1 MLGKRALGDNL
12 TDRLTG
18 ERPGLRVHTIQN
30 DNPYLGLDPTREGN
44 GKYPVIF
51 EPLQNVQMSRST
63 YKVTSFIDFEPYLRY
78 FTNFERYLNNFLQ
91 EIVNFMEDPVFREF
105 RWGSPTAREGDAG
118 IDCSQQPK
126 CEVQLP
132 LFQVRNQNARMEA
145 YRQQRERCVARHF
158 QVCLALRQFDHLF
171 NISSQLYQNFERV
184 KAKFMRAVD
193 YVEETHTHAEFAQ
206 EQRDR
211 VKRHVKRGRK
221 SRLTETE
228 IVSIRATLGR
238 LARWEPPGALK
249 NTTSGRK
256 KRFIDI
262 LAGIGT
268 ILNAGQIKKIKKNIR
283 LLQAQNILQDQKIDE
298 LARFLNLTASR
309 VRLHDKQIYNL
320 QARMVRLEEGL
331 EQLTDVTNFHI
342 YASYQINVAQTA
354 VFRLQLGLGA
364 AEANVDKIFE
374 YLRVMTTQRAS
385 PAVIPPIALRELLRR
400 VRAKLKPNPRLRL
413 PYDPDTEDI
422 WKYYKVMKITPVVID
437 KLLVILLTIPIIDS
451 TLELNIYRAHNLPA
465 IPPGHKI
472 ATKYLLE
479 GDYFAIG
486 KHGVYAAL
494 PSERSIQVCLESD
507 LAICMMQQALYPTM
521 HITWCVYALFVE
533 DEARVQ
539 RDCKY
544 EVKPFLDNR
553 AQSLGGYM
561 WAISSIE
568 QEQLQIRCLEE
579 TQVIQIRPPLQ
590 VVYIGNGCEG
600 YSPSMYIPAK
610 SELSGT
616 EEIESRKEYFLK
628 FNYVYQ
634 PDELIGVWWQFRSKL
649 MTIEEAENFVEKVE
663 PLGTMDYSILNR
675 QLGQVDSKYP
685 WSLPMRPMALVV
697 GIGFVLTLLGGVVF
711 AIKLYRV
718 GITVKE
724 AKGIAKTVTTQP
736 LSCFRSILRRSP
748 QGQAAE
754 TGPTSQESPG
764 NIGTRASLREDLDLH
779 PIRMRD
785 ILQTVLQDERTG
797 IKYGKYLD
805 RQTRRQG
812 SGEHSHPPSQIRELE
827 APGVTRRDSS
837 S

>member
-1 MLGKRALGDNL
+1 MG
-12 TDRLTG
+12 
-18 ERPGLRVHTIQN
+18 
-30 DNPYLGLDPTREGN
+30 
-44 GKYPVIF
+44 
-51 EPLQNVQMSRST
+51 
-63 YKVTSFIDFEPYLRY
+63 
-78 FTNFERYLNNFLQ
+78 
-91 EIVNFMEDPVFREF
+91 
-105 RWGSPTAREGDAG
+105 
-118 IDCSQQPK
+118 
-126 CEVQLP
+126 
-132 LFQVRNQNARMEA
+132 
-145 YRQQRERCVARHF
+145 
-158 QVCLALRQFDHLF
+158 
-171 NISSQLYQNFERV
+171 
-184 KAKFMRAVD
+184 
-193 YVEETHTHAEFAQ
+193 Q
-206 EQRDR
+206 EQGDR
-211 VKRHVKRGRK
+211 VKRYAEGGRN
-221 SRLTETE
+221 SGLTKTE
-228 IVSIRATLGR
+228 IASIRATLNR
-238 LARWEPPGALK
+238 LARWEPTGALK
-249 NTTSGRK
+249 NATSGRK
-256 KRFIDI
+256 KRFIDV
-262 LAGIGT
+262 LAGIGS
-268 ILNAGQIKKIKKNIR
+268 IVNAVQIKKIKKNIR
-283 LLQAQNILQDQKIDE
+283 ILQAQNILQDQKIDE

-320 QARMVRLEEGL
+320 QAQMVRLEEGL
-331 EQLTDVTNFHI
+331 KQLTDATNFHI
-342 YASYQINVAQTA
+342 YTSHQINVAQAA

-385 PAVIPPIALRELLRR
+385 PAVIPPIALRDLLRK
-400 VRAKLKPNPRLRL
+400 VRAKMKPNPHLRL
-413 PYDPDTEDI
+413 PYDPDTQDI
-422 WKYYKVMKITPVVID
+422 WKYYKVIKITPIVID

-451 TLELNIYRAHNLPA
+451 TLELNIYRTHNLPA
-465 IPPGHKI
+465 IPPGHTI

-494 PSERSIQVCLESD
+494 PNERSIQVCLESD
-507 LAICMMQQALYPTM
+507 LAICMMGQALYPMM
-521 HITWCVYALFVE
+521 HVIWCIYALFVE

-553 AQSLGGYM
+553 AQSLGRYM

-634 PDELIGVWWQFRSKL
+634 PDELVGVWWQFRSKL
-649 MTIEEAENFVEKVE
+649 MTIEEAKNFVEKVE
-663 PLGTMDYSILNR
+663 PLGTMDYSILTQ
-675 QLGQVDSKYP
+675 QLEKVDNKYP
-685 WSLPMRPMALVV
+685 WSLPVPPMALAV

-711 AIKLYRV
+711 AIKLYRM

-736 LSCFRSILRRSP
+736 LSCFRSILRQSP
-748 QGQAAE
+748 QDKIEG
-754 TGPTSQESPG
+754 TGLTSQVGPDDV
-764 NIGTRASLREDLDLH
+764 GTKAPQREELDLH

-805 RQTRRQG
+805 QQVRRQG
-812 SGEHSHPPSQIRELE
+812 PGEHSRPPSQIPELE
-827 APGVTRRDSS
+827 VPGATHRDSS
-837 S
+837 L

>member
-1 MLGKRALGDNL
+1 MEGGKNL
-12 TDRLTG
+12 RIT
-18 ERPGLRVHTIQN
+18 
-30 DNPYLGLDPTREGN
+30 
-44 GKYPVIF
+44 K
-51 EPLQNVQMSRST
+51 
-63 YKVTSFIDFEPYLRY
+63 
-78 FTNFERYLNNFLQ
+78 
-91 EIVNFMEDPVFREF
+91 
-105 RWGSPTAREGDAG
+105 
-118 IDCSQQPK
+118 
-126 CEVQLP
+126 
-132 LFQVRNQNARMEA
+132 
-145 YRQQRERCVARHF
+145 
-158 QVCLALRQFDHLF
+158 
-171 NISSQLYQNFERV
+171 
-184 KAKFMRAVD
+184 
-193 YVEETHTHAEFAQ
+193 
-206 EQRDR
+206 
-211 VKRHVKRGRK
+211 
-221 SRLTETE
+221 TE
-228 IVSIRATLGR
+228 IASIRATLDR
-238 LARWEPPGALK
+238 LAKWEPTGSL
-249 NTTSGRK
+249 NVTTPGRK
-256 KRFIDI
+256 KRFVDV
-262 LAGIGT
+262 LAGIGS
-268 ILNAGQIKKIKKNIR
+268 IVNAVQIKKIKKNIR
-283 LLQAQNILQDQKIDE
+283 ILQAQNILQDQKIDE
-298 LARFLNLTASR
+298 LARFMNLTASR

-320 QARMVRLEEGL
+320 QAHMVRLEEGL
-331 EQLTDVTNFHI
+331 KQLTDVTNFHI
-342 YASYQINVAQTA
+342 YASHQINVAQAA

-385 PAVIPPIALRELLRR
+385 PAVIPPIVLRDLLRR
-400 VRAKLKPNPRLRL
+400 VRAKLKPNPHLRL
-413 PYDPDTEDI
+413 PYDPDTRDI
-422 WKYYKVMKITPVVID
+422 WKYYKVIKITPVVID

-451 TLELNIYRAHNLPA
+451 TLELNIYCFHSLPA
-465 IPPGHKI
+465 IPPGHKV
-472 ATKYLLE
+472 ATTYLLE

-494 PSERSIQVCLESD
+494 PNQQSIQVCLESD
-507 LAICMMQQALYPTM
+507 LAICMIGQALYPMM
-521 HITWCVYALFVE
+521 HITWCIYALFVE

-634 PDELIGVWWQFRSKL
+634 PDELVGVWWQFRSKL
-649 MTIEEAENFVEKVE
+649 MTIEEAKNFIEKVE
-663 PLGTMDYSILNR
+663 PLGTMDYSILNQ
-675 QLGQVDSKYP
+675 QLEKVDSKYP
-685 WSLPMRPMALVV
+685 WSLPVPPMALAV

-718 GITVKE
+718 GITVRE

-748 QGQAAE
+748 QDKVAG
-754 TGPTSQESPG
+754 TGPASQVSPDD
-764 NIGTRASLREDLDLH
+764 IGTKTPQREELDLH

-785 ILQTVLQDERTG
+785 ILQTVLQDERTC

-805 RQTRRQG
+805 RQAR
-812 SGEHSHPPSQIRELE
+812 
-827 APGVTRRDSS
+827 
-837 S
+837 